1 MGIHW
6 KIRKIIKF
14 FKTNVLKD
22 NAPPYLITNSINI
35 IAGKE
40 SYHNGNFI
48 VKGNGLLKIGNYC
61 AIGQDVKIIL
71 SNHNFNYISMQYT
84 FYRKNFG
91 ELPYKIEKGN
101 TIIGNDVWIG
111 DNVIVLPNVTIGTG
125 AVLGGGSVV
134 TKDVEPYTIVAGN
147 PARVIK
153 KRFSPET
160 LNELLMSQW
169 WDWDQEKILA
179 EKDFFFKNYNH
190 G

>member
-1 MGIHW
+1 MGILW

-14 FKTNVLKD
+14 FKTNVLEEK
-22 NAPPYLITNSINI
+22 APPYLITNSLNI

-48 VKGNGLLKIGNYC
+48 VKGNGSLKIGNYC

-101 TIIGNDVWIG
+101 R
-111 DNVIVLPNVTIGTG
+111 
-125 AVLGGGSVV
+125 
-134 TKDVEPYTIVAGN
+134 YT
-147 PARVIK
+147 
-153 KRFSPET
+153 
-160 LNELLMSQW
+160 
-169 WDWDQEKILA
+169 
-179 EKDFFFKNYNH
+179 
-190 G
+190 